1 MCAEKHES
9 VARLLRDLRGGRR
22 SAFDELLPIVY
33 EELRALAH
41 QQRRVWRDDSL
52 NTTAL
57 VHEAYLKLVR
67 RGNATWDTE
76 AHFLAAAAQAIRH
89 LLVTHARDRRT
100 LKRGGG
106 WQLVSLAE
114 SDLPGTT
121 LTGGSPWAD
130 QVLALDQ
137 ALVRLAGRSERQ
149 RRVVECRFFAGMTV
163 QQTASALGL
172 STATVNRSWALARA
186 WLYRELT
193 GMRSQ
198 EV

>member
-1 MCAEKHES
+1 

-89 LLVTHARDRRT
+89 LLVNHARDRRT

-106 WQLVSLAE
+106 WQLVSLVE